1 MEVILAENAGF
12 CFGVKR
18 AVDKVYEQI
27 EQNAD
32 GRKIYTYG
40 PIIHN
45 REVVEDLRS
54 KGVEVIEEK
63 DQIPEIAG
71 QILIIRSHGVAR
83 EIYDLAA
90 RYDIKIIDAT
100 CPFVKKIHNIVSEK
114 GNEGYH
120 VVIAGDPSHPEVQGI
135 VGWLSGT
142 YTVINIEEDAEDLS
156 IGGNEKICIV
166 AQTTFNAQKFK
177 HFVEIISKK
186 GYDTNVINT
195 ICNATAIRQ
204 CEAAEISMKADKML
218 VIGDPRSSNTRKLYE
233 ICKSNCNDTYHIQ
246 TVKDLASADLR
257 SGTCVGITAGA
268 STPHYLIQ
276 EVLFYVRGNHFQ

>member
-1 MEVILAENAGF
+1 MEVILAKNAGF

-18 AVDKVYEQI
+18 AVDQVYEQI
-27 EQNAD
+27 ELNN
-32 GRKIYTYG
+32 GRRKICTFG

-54 KGVEVIEEK
+54 KGVEVIENAVE
-63 DQIPEIAG
+63 IPELKG
-71 QILIIRSHGVAR
+71 QIMIIRPHGVPK
-83 EIYDLAA
+83 EIYDLAEA
-90 RYDIKIIDAT
+90 NDVEIIDAT
-100 CPFVKKIHNIVSEK
+100 CPFVRKIHNIVAEK
-114 GNEGYH
+114 GKEGFH
-120 VVIAGDPSHPEVQGI
+120 VVIAGDATHPEVEGI
-135 VGWLSGT
+135 VSWCTGPF
-142 YTVINIEEDAEDLS
+142 TVVNTEEEVRSFTADPGQD
-156 IGGNEKICIV
+156 IVVV

-177 HFVEIISKK
+177 HFVEILKEK

-204 CEAAEISMKADKML
+204 SEAAEISMRADKML

-233 ICKSNCNDTYHIQ
+233 LCRSNCNDTYHIQ
-246 TVKDLASADLR
+246 TVKDLSSADLR

>member
-1 MEVILAENAGF
+1 MEVILAKNAGF

-18 AVDKVYEQI
+18 AVDQVYEQI
-27 EQNAD
+27 ELNN
-32 GRKIYTYG
+32 GRRRICTFG

-54 KGVEVIEEK
+54 KGVEVIEDADE
-63 DQIPEIAG
+63 IPELKG
-71 QILIIRSHGVAR
+71 QIMIIRSHGVPK
-83 EIYDLAA
+83 EIYDLAEA
-90 RYDIKIIDAT
+90 NDVEIIDAT
-100 CPFVKKIHNIVSEK
+100 CPFVRKIHNIVAEK
-114 GNEGYH
+114 GKEGFH
-120 VVIAGDPSHPEVQGI
+120 VVIAGDATHPEVEGI
-135 VGWLSGT
+135 VSWCTGPF
-142 YTVINIEEDAEDLS
+142 TVVNTEEEVRSFTADPGQD
-156 IGGNEKICIV
+156 IVVV

-177 HFVEIISKK
+177 HFVEILKEK

-204 CEAAEISMKADKML
+204 SEAAEISMRADKML

-233 ICKSNCNDTYHIQ
+233 ICRSNCNDTYHIQ
-246 TVKDLASADLR
+246 TVKDLSSADLR